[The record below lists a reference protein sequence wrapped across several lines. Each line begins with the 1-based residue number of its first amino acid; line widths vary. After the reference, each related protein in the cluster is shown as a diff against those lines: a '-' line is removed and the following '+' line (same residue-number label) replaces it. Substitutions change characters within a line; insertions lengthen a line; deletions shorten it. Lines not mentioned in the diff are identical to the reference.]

1 MNNSNFGP
9 SRDRFTF
16 EVQTFKPIF
25 KKDSEVVDAPAQPEG
40 GKKKKLIRADGR
52 TAIKFRPLCK

>member
-25 KKDSEVVDAPAQPEG
+25 KKDPEVVDTPAQPEG
-40 GKKKKLIRADGR
+40 GKKKKIVRPDGR
-52 TAIKFRPLCK
+52 APTKFRPLCK